1 MQDSAKPVTSI
12 SFPAVTICSEGFDLD
27 AVTKV
32 IAEEFKAWKE
42 KRNISSSSLEED
54 KKLLDRF
61 VEEEYAIGKGEN
73 IFDFVRAMNSPSPDM
88 SMAQSS
94 VLGSMA
100 ACARQKD
107 NGKQRKKRETD
118 SPVHLIYQEAGFAYH
133 KVEVSAGLPMTHDTI
148 TCTCESQGM
157 RPVCLGGL
165 ESVGENQQ
173 CQRSTF
179 LPNTV
184 MFLKDK
190 IKNSR
195 NVFYWHH
202 GGQAM
207 DVESS
212 KRGGDNIISGN
223 PTLYSLCVA
232 PTGKNNNR
240 LGPAFNPTDWH
251 GGSPHAN
258 RWDWGLR

>member
-12 SFPAVTICSEGFDLD
+12 SFPAVTICSEGLDLE

-32 IAEEFKAWKE
+32 IAEEFKAWK
-42 KRNISSSSLEED
+42 KRRNFNTSSLEED

-73 IFDFVRAMNSPSPDM
+73 IFDFVRAMNSPNPDM

-94 VLGSMA
+94 LLGSMA
-100 ACARQKD
+100 ACAGQKD
-107 NGKQRKKRETD
+107 NGKQRKKREAD

-133 KVEVSAGLPMTHDTI
+133 KVEVSAGLPMTRDTI

-165 ESVGENQQ
+165 KSVGENQR

-179 LPNTV
+179 LPDTAT
-184 MFLKDK
+184 FLRDK
-190 IKNSR
+190 IENPR
-195 NVFYWHH
+195 DVFYWHFD
-202 GGQAM
+202 GQAM

-212 KRGGDNIISGN
+212 KHGGDNIVSGN

-232 PTGKNNNR
+232 PTGKNKQ
-240 LGPAFNPTDWH
+240 
-251 GGSPHAN
+251 
-258 RWDWGLR
+258 